1 IMPRA
6 ILARIW
12 HDQAR
17 FLELLASPL
26 RAAVDLRAVA
36 DVEDVD
42 HAAVLVDPVDDAIG
56 APPGAITSDQ
66 WPKQRFADPVRI
78 FRQGGRTD
86 LQPSRGHGLW
96 QLLCD
101 SAPRGNLE
109 PDLVPSARLGRH
121 APVTRRRARSWRT
134 AARSA
139 PGSPRSSADRLSE
152 MRVTASASPRISRV
166 ISRPS
171 RSSTDSRTASG

>member
-1 IMPRA
+1 MRA
-6 ILARIW
+6 ILLGPIWARIW

-17 FLELLASPL
+17 ILRLLASPL

-42 HAAVLVDPVDDAIG
+42 HAAVVVDPVDDAIG
-56 APPGAITSDQ
+56 TPPGAVTSGQ
-66 WPKQRFADPVRI
+66 RPKQRFADPVRI
-78 FRQGGRTD
+78 FRHGGPTE
-86 LQPSRGHGLW
+86 LQRGRGHGLR

-101 SAPRGNLE
+101 RAPRGSLE

-134 AARSA
+134 A
-139 PGSPRSSADRLSE
+139 
-152 MRVTASASPRISRV
+152 
-166 ISRPS
+166 
-171 RSSTDSRTASG
+171 